1 MGKGDCLGGDGGRRP
16 GTLAVSSKTCGASPV
31 VVARAGRPR
40 GRWTAVLEGASLKSR
55 ARSPRVQGRGGPA
68 WPARPEASAGGSSS
82 SAVSHAA
89 AASVPSP
96 ALGSVS
102 PSRPPSGLRRASG
115 ARGDRRRLVL
125 HGPARRSGC
134 AADAQ
139 PTSRSCGRSVHA
151 ALPRAGAHTHAASRF
166 HNVQRIG
173 KLSAGGFHVGHEV

>member
-55 ARSPRVQGRGGPA
+55 VRSPRVQGRGRPA

-82 SAVSHAA
+82 SVMSHAA

-139 PTSRSCGRSVHA
+139 PTSRSRGRSVHA
-151 ALPRAGAHTHAASRF
+151 ALPRAGAHTHVRRLGSTTCRESG
-166 HNVQRIG
+166 NCERWRLPRG
-173 KLSAGGFHVGHEV
+173 S

>member
-1 MGKGDCLGGDGGRRP
+1 MDSG
-16 GTLAVSSKTCGASPV
+16 
-31 VVARAGRPR
+31 
-40 GRWTAVLEGASLKSR
+40 
-55 ARSPRVQGRGGPA
+55 
-68 WPARPEASAGGSSS
+68 AGGSESEEQGEVPSCPGSRRARLAS
-82 SAVSHAA
+82 SARSVRRRQFQLRGVSCC
-89 AASVPSP
+89 
-96 ALGSVS
+96 
-102 PSRPPSGLRRASG
+102 SGLRAEPRTRERVTVPASVWAQAASG

-151 ALPRAGAHTHAASRF
+151 ALPRAGAHTRAASRF